1 MEIRKRGGAFIN
13 DTNPPAKDNIVLF
26 PKTLDFYQIQLT
38 VMLESE
44 RYGEAME
51 LLRFLL
57 QCQGQEE
64 RHIDEWQALLE
75 WLETAFP
82 HYIEGEDNEQ
92 SHLDK
97 EIELDEEELTR
108 LKVMGKLAEDA
119 DYANKLL
126 YKVMH
131 EALSE
136 QTMLA
141 LEHLSYLNGEDIDRS
156 LTEWLQ
162 TRAMHPLLQYRVLQT
177 LHKRG
182 MQGCVIFVRGQ
193 EQVEVEIENVPL
205 KDSDFPLVV
214 HDIVDRVAQHT
225 EVQEPTLYYFAQ
237 ELWIQF
243 IKAAYGTNVYQ
254 SLLIEEDLVMDI
266 WAAALHQ
273 TVSESLTGSRNEEE
287 TRAMYGITE
296 NIRFQFEQA
305 YRALKQFISE
315 GLSD

>member
-1 MEIRKRGGAFIN
+1 M
-13 DTNPPAKDNIVLF
+13 LF
-26 PKTLDFYQIQLT
+26 PKTLDYYQIQLT

-64 RHIDEWQALLE
+64 RHVDEWQALLE

-82 HYIEGEDNEQ
+82 QYIEGEANEQ
-92 SHLDK
+92 MHMDK
-97 EIELDEEELTR
+97 EVDLDEDDLTR
-108 LKVMGKLAEDA
+108 IRVQGKLAEDA
-119 DYANKLL
+119 EYANKLL
-126 YKVMH
+126 HTVMH
-131 EALSE
+131 EPMSE

-141 LEHLSYLNGEDIDRS
+141 LEQLSYLKGEVIDQG

-162 TRAMHPLLQYRVLQT
+162 TREMHPLLQYRVLQT

-182 MQGCVIFVRGQ
+182 MQGSVTFLRGQ
-193 EQVEVEIENVPL
+193 EQVEVEVDHVPL
-205 KDSDFPLVV
+205 KDSDFPIVV
-214 HDIVDRVAQHT
+214 QHIVDRVAQHT

-243 IKAAYGTNVYQ
+243 IKAVYGTKVYQ
-254 SLLIEEDLVMDI
+254 SLLIDEDLALDI
-266 WAAALHQ
+266 WAASLHQ
-273 TVSESLTGSRNEEE
+273 IVSESLTGSRNEEE

-296 NIRFQFEQA
+296 HIRFRFEQA
-305 YRALKQFISE
+305 YRTLKQFISA
-315 GLSD
+315 GITD

>member
-1 MEIRKRGGAFIN
+1 
-13 DTNPPAKDNIVLF
+13 
-26 PKTLDFYQIQLT
+26 
-38 VMLESE
+38 MLESE

-64 RHIDEWQALLE
+64 RHVDEWQALLE

-82 HYIEGEDNEQ
+82 QYIEGEDNEQ
-92 SHLDK
+92 AYMDK
-97 EIELDEEELTR
+97 EVDLDEDQLTR
-108 LKVMGKLAEDA
+108 IRVQAKLAEDA
-119 DYANKLL
+119 DYAKKLL
-126 YKVMH
+126 HKVMH
-131 EALSE
+131 EPLSE

-141 LEHLSYLNGEDIDRS
+141 LEQLSYLNGEDIDRS

-162 TRAMHPLLQYRVLQT
+162 NREMHPLLQYRVLQT

-182 MQGCVIFVRGQ
+182 MQGCVIFKRGQ
-193 EQVEVEIENVPL
+193 EQVEVEIEHVPL
-205 KDSDFPLVV
+205 KDSDFPLCIQ
-214 HDIVDRVAQHT
+214 DIADRVAQHT

-243 IKAAYGTNVYQ
+243 IKVAYGTNVYQ
-254 SLLIEEDLVMDI
+254 SLLIEDDLVLDI

-273 TVSESLTGSRNEEE
+273 IVSESLTGSRNEEE

-296 NIRFQFEQA
+296 HIRFQFEQA
-305 YRALKQFISE
+305 YRTLKQFISE
-315 GLSD
+315 GISD